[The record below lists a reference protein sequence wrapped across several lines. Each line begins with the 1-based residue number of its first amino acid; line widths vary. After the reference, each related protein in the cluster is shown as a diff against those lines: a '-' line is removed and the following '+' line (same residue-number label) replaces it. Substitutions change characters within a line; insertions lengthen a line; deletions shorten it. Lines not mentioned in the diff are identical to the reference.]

1 MTAKSVQGMGYSREW
16 IVAALHLFLVIF
28 HMILFALLACSTS
41 KTIVISTSSSES
53 DSSEEVQPE
62 PSDPVDIPEVDE
74 EFCDTAPSVTWNNWT
89 NSLFITHCQ
98 GCHAQSSPDRY
109 GAPENI
115 HFDDESATIEL
126 ADRVWIRVIEE
137 ETMPPAGG
145 ILEDDL
151 YLLEI
156 WLRCSVGL

>member
-1 MTAKSVQGMGYSREW
+1 
-16 IVAALHLFLVIF
+16 
-28 HMILFALLACSTS
+28 MILFTLLACSTS
-41 KTIVISTSSSES
+41 KTIVITTSSDDT
-53 DSSEEVQPE
+53 DSSIETQPE
-62 PSDPVDIPEVDE
+62 SSDPIDIPEVDD
-74 EFCDTAPSVTWNNWT
+74 EFCDTAPAVTWNNWA

-109 GAPENI
+109 GAPQTI
-115 HFDDESATIEL
+115 HFDNEAATIDL